1 MPGPYERGNGVA
13 VVQTFARIDPVTG
26 DEQLADPT
34 TVVFTVLDPGGAETV
49 YTFPGASQIVK
60 EAVGVYV
67 LTLAAPL
74 PPGVFTWRAEGTGS
88 VVAAGEGQF
97 TILPSGVLAPIA
109 AEGPVLGPCSPWI
122 SGEEILQWGGGAIPS
137 DTPPYLLD
145 EYAYEAGAALFEIS
159 GRRFTGRCGPVTVR
173 PCRNNCSCWAPA
185 SMGLGPW
192 YWTSYPWGVGAWG
205 WWNEVG
211 DRKGC
216 QPLSRVRLAGNPV
229 REIVEVKIDGVVL
242 PPTDDNGNPN
252 YRLDLYRD
260 LIRMGD
266 PGAPPG
272 QGDGR
277 YQPRHWPGCQD
288 LDLDDT
294 EVGTFSITYYRGL
307 DPPQL
312 GRQAAAQLA
321 VQLYLSA
328 TGSGCQ
334 LPAGT
339 TRVTRQGVEIE
350 RGLLANW
357 FDPTKATGIP
367 SVDLFLRAY
376 YSERQG
382 RPSLVFSPDLQ
393 QYPIRMTQ

>member
-1 MPGPYERGNGVA
+1 VGVYQRGNGVN
-13 VVQTFARIDPVTG
+13 VVQRFWTIDPVTG
-26 DEQLADPT
+26 APTLADPT
-34 TVVFTVLDPGGAETV
+34 TVVFTVLDPAGVETE
-49 YTFPGASQIVK
+49 YAWNASPQVQQL
-60 EAVGVYV
+60 ATGVFL
-67 LTLAAPL
+67 LTLPMPL
-74 PPGVFTWRAEGTGS
+74 PQGTFTWECVGAGA
-88 VVAAGEGQF
+88 VAATGDGTF
-97 TILPSGVLAPIA
+97 TILPSGVLAPEETA
-109 AEGPVLGPCSPWI
+109 GPTLGPCAPWI
-122 SGEEILQWGGGAIPS
+122 SGEDVARNSGGILTDFA
-137 DTPPYLLD
+137 DVYLLD
-145 EYAYEAGAALFEIS
+145 DYAYEASAALFEIS
-159 GRRFTGRCGPVTVR
+159 GRRFTGRCGPITVR
-173 PCRNNCSCWAPA
+173 PCRNHCSCWAPA
-185 SMGLGPW
+185 SLGLGPW

-205 WWNEVG
+205 WYNEMG

-216 QPLSRVRLAGNPV
+216 QPLSRVRLAGYPV
-229 REIVEVKIDGVVL
+229 REIVEVKIDGQVL
-242 PPTDDNGNPN
+242 PPVDDNGNPN

-272 QGDGR
+272 EGDGR

-288 LDLDDT
+288 MDLDDT
-294 EVGTFSITYYRGL
+294 EVGTFSITYYRGV

-312 GRQAAAQLA
+312 GRDAAAQLA

-339 TRVTRQGVEIE
+339 TRVTRQGVEVE

-376 YSERQG
+376 FEQRSG

-393 QYPIRMTQ
+393 QHPVRMT